1 MMGPRRKVLDSPTAR
16 AAQHVRRYVEAD
28 GVSGYPMNTVI
39 PDLYRVGPAALP
51 QQTDTIT
58 AKLDA

>member
-1 MMGPRRKVLDSPTAR
+1 MMGPRKKVLDSLTAR
-16 AAQHVRRYVEAD
+16 HVRRYVEGV
-28 GVSGYPMNTVI
+28 GVSGYPMNTVTSG
-39 PDLYRVGPAALP
+39 LYALALEALP